1 MTINNESNFM
11 SKKKLII
18 IISSVLVALLV
29 ISFSMRSKSEEP
41 DFVTVEKGTIK
52 DQAIAMGALIP
63 RNVVNIKSRISG
75 IVGHISPNEGSFV
88 EKGDRL
94 IEIQPEPTP
103 REYVEARQAVDLAE
117 LEENYRDQE
126 LKRLETMKRRNL
138 VSEQEFDAA
147 NDLYQQSILTHRLAK
162 EKLQLLEDGKANVA
176 GKMIEST
183 LFSPISGYVLAN
195 NVSEGDSVVPLTD
208 NQDGTILMTLADMN
222 DLVFK
227 GTVDQIDIGRIQ
239 LDQPVE
245 IQVGAIPDI
254 LIKGKVDQISLQASN
269 FDEDLLLKGEQTAEM
284 KFKVEV
290 QKLIFP
296 MDMKEITWRSGY
308 SAVANILVSEALE
321 TLLLPERVIE
331 FENDSPY
338 VNVMTGRGVETEK
351 RKVTLGISDGV
362 KVQILDGVKEGDRVL
377 EVAQS

>member
-1 MTINNESNFM
+1 MH
-11 SKKKLII
+11 KKKRII
-18 IISSVLVALLV
+18 IVSSILIVFFLIFIFFRGPSV
-29 ISFSMRSKSEEP
+29 EQP
-41 DFVTVEKGTIK
+41 NFVEVEKGAIK

-75 IVGHISPNEGSFV
+75 IVGHLLPKEGAYV
-88 EKGDRL
+88 ERGDRL

-103 REYVEARQAVDLAE
+103 REYVEAKQAVDLAE
-117 LEENYRDQE
+117 LEENYRAQE
-126 LKRLETMKRRNL
+126 LKRLETMRKRNL
-138 VSEQEFDAA
+138 VSAQEFDAA
-147 NDLYQQSILTHRLAK
+147 NDLYQQSILAHRLAN
-162 EKLQLLEDGKANVA
+162 EKLQLIEDGKANVA

-195 NVSEGDSVVPLTD
+195 NVSEGDAVVPLTE
-208 NQDGTILMTLADMN
+208 NQDGTVLMTLADMN

-227 GTVDQIDIGRIQ
+227 GTVDQIDIGRLK

-245 IQVGAIPDI
+245 IQVGAIPNI
-254 LIKGKVDQISLQASN
+254 IIKGKVDQISLQASN

-296 MDMKEITWRSGY
+296 SEIKDVIWRSGY
-308 SAVANILVSEALE
+308 SAVANILVAEALDA
-321 TLLLPERVIE
+321 LLLPERVIE

-338 VNVMTGRGVETEK
+338 VNLMVDGMETEK
-351 RKVTLGISDGV
+351 RKVSLGISDGV
-362 KVQILDGVKEGDRVL
+362 NVQILDGLQEGDKVL
-377 EVAQS
+377 ETTTAIKK